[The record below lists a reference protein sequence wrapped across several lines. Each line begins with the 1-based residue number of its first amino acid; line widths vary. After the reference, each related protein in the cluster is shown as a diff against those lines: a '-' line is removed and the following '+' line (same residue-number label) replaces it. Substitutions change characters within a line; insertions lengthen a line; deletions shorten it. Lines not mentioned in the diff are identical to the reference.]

1 VSCSLPSTSFAIFK
15 VINHAWQEYSGLGPH
30 HFGSDGSFI
39 RQKRMTLRVSAA
51 AAAALYSLH
60 QHHQL
65 LLSGPPSTASLYVAF
80 RKFICLSVCLSV
92 SRLPV
97 INGRIKYK
105 LLSHRQG
112 QPTSCLFS
120 PSQYPLFVVTRGR
133 PPTYSSLKI
142 TDRSFRY
149 HPPHLWTYL
158 SSWFISSASSSL
170 CTLFSAFLFF
180 ILTTLIIH
188 CSFVFQSPFCIIL
201 LQLCIYSLRTASI
214 HEQFCFLGS
223 PSLCIWA

>member
-1 VSCSLPSTSFAIFK
+1 MGPWYVKSEWRYVYQLRRLLRCIRFISITNCCCLALPQRLHCTLHSVSS
-15 VINHAWQEYSGLGPH
+15 
-30 HFGSDGSFI
+30 
-39 RQKRMTLRVSAA
+39 
-51 AAAALYSLH
+51 
-60 QHHQL
+60 
-65 LLSGPPSTASLYVAF
+65 
-80 RKFICLSVCLSV
+80 SVCLSV

-180 ILTTLIIH
+180 YPYNSYHPL
-188 CSFVFQSPFCIIL
+188 FVCLSIAFLHYI
-201 LQLCIYSLRTASI
+201 ASI
-214 HEQFCFLGS
+214 MHLFITDSHHTWAILFFRQPIVVYMGLMCS
-223 PSLCIWA
+223 NCSLFVRAGAT